1 MTQMKKRLL
10 IFTILSFLLF
20 ACNDYEKTT
29 TIVSPPKATSS
40 TIASKEQNSI
50 APAISFLNAA
60 FLETGQVHTRGRGT
74 QPYSTDDIDYIED
87 LNDDDG
93 SPLLKLVCF
102 KRNGYIL
109 LNNSNEI
116 KNTDVLFY
124 STEKFDKE
132 NINPGLIEYI
142 VEFVEFY
149 KQQKEKTKDKRLF
162 SRGAAPAPIADRE
175 DDTENYEISKQIISH
190 SIETTQQVGPLL
202 STAWHQKDPYNL
214 SCPIIGGDHAVVGCV
229 AIATGQII
237 NFHKKHAHK
246 KYDWDRMN
254 KKDKDDDDDKYL
266 ADFLYDVG
274 KGVGMKYG
282 KDESGTSSSNADI
295 HLRYIGYRVYRNA
308 FDYGIVKRQIINKNY
323 PVYLFGKSK
332 RKEIK
337 FIFRLGWKYEGG
349 HAWVTDGYKNIREK
363 IKIRYTETTING
375 RIRDEYDQVKYKDIE
390 FLHMNWGW
398 GEYNNTWVTYD
409 YKNFY
414 TLKNKERNGDKY
426 KYRKGMIICQP

>member
-29 TIVSPPKATSS
+29 TIVSPPKAKLT

-50 APAISFLNAA
+50 DPAISFLNAA
-60 FLETGQVHTRGRGT
+60 FLETEQVHTRGKGT
-74 QPYSTDDIDYIED
+74 HPYSTDDIDYIED
-87 LNDDDG
+87 LNYDDG

-124 STEKFDKE
+124 STEKFDKN

-142 VEFVEFY
+142 IEFIDFY
-149 KQQKEKTKDKRLF
+149 EHQKEKMKKEDKAPPLT
-162 SRGAAPAPIADRE
+162 RGTMPIV
-175 DDTENYEISKQIISH
+175 DTYEVKRFVLSSTINTAEHI
-190 SIETTQQVGPLL
+190 GPLL
-202 STAWHQKDPYNL
+202 STAWHQEDPYNL

-246 KYDWDRMN
+246 KYDWARMN
-254 KKDKDDDDDKYL
+254 KKNKEKEDDKYL

-274 KGVGMKYG
+274 KGVDMKYG
-282 KDESGTSSSNADI
+282 KKESGASSSNADI

-308 FDYGIVKRQIINKNY
+308 YDYEVVKRQIINKNY
-323 PVYLFGKSK
+323 PVYLFGKSE

-337 FIFRLGWKYEGG
+337 FILRWGWKYKGG
-349 HAWVTDGYKNIREK
+349 HAWVTDGYKRVFCK
-363 IKIRYTETTING
+363 DRVRYTEITNG
-375 RIRDEYDQVKYKDIE
+375 SISDQYERDEYKNIE

-398 GEYNNTWVTYD
+398 GEDDNTWVTYD

-414 TLKNKERNGDKY
+414 TLKNKEKNGDEYKY
-426 KYRKGMIICQP
+426 KKGMILCHP